1 MLKVHCLSICVCSKE
16 GIQLFVTEKIY
27 LFVAYVSE
35 VLPFQSFVES
45 LCFPIEISSVTFAAI
60 FAGSHSTLTFTE
72 RRRDKL
78 YQKYLKDK
86 ISIHKITIF
95 HLRIQSQKIYDHSYM
110 YLIIT

>member
-1 MLKVHCLSICVCSKE
+1 M
-16 GIQLFVTEKIY
+16 
-27 LFVAYVSE
+27 
-35 VLPFQSFVES
+35 ES

-60 FAGSHSTLTFTE
+60 FAGRDSTLTFTE
-72 RRRDKL
+72 RRDNL

-95 HLRIQSQKIYDHSYM
+95 HLRIQSQKIDDHSYM